1 MGDAAPFGKGRIR
14 KLFGLDRT
22 GAEPA
27 PTRAGQPLRPFT
39 LPNLIGYLRLIGI
52 PIFLILAFNSD
63 DGRDPV
69 AALFFFL
76 IAGGDYVDGFLARVT
91 GQYSRLGALMD
102 PVIDRL
108 TIFSGLVVC
117 WHFEL
122 LPRWMLALL
131 LLREIATLL
140 LARWGLSHGVDIEV
154 NWFGRVAVF
163 PVMISLLLA
172 LVVDSWVSTALLALG
187 IVLGVIATYLYARV
201 GRDRVQAL
209 RAAEGADPREE
220 SAQP

>member
-1 MGDAAPFGKGRIR
+1 MGDAAPFGKGKVRRLI
-14 KLFGLDRT
+14 GLDRS

-52 PIFLILAFNSD
+52 PLFLVVAFSSD
-63 DGRDPV
+63 DGREWL
-69 AALFFFL
+69 AALLFFL
-76 IAGGDYVDGFLARVT
+76 IAGGDYVDGLLARVT

-108 TIFSGLVVC
+108 TILSGLVVC

-131 LLREIATLL
+131 LIRELATLV

-163 PVMISLLLA
+163 PVMLSLFVALL
-172 LVVDSWVSTALLALG
+172 VDTWVATALLAIG

-201 GRDRVQAL
+201 GRDRI
-209 RAAEGADPREE
+209 RAVRANESAEE
-220 SAQP
+220 SVQR

>member
-1 MGDAAPFGKGRIR
+1 MGDAAPFGKGRVR

-39 LPNLIGYLRLIGI
+39 VPNLIGYLRLIGI
-52 PIFLILAFNSD
+52 PIFLILAFSSD
-63 DGRDPV
+63 DGREPL

-108 TIFSGLVVC
+108 TILSGIVVC
-117 WHFEL
+117 WNFEL
-122 LPRWMLALL
+122 LPRWLLALL
-131 LLREIATLL
+131 LIRELATLL

-172 LVVDSWVSTALLALG
+172 LLVDTWVATALLILGIALG
-187 IVLGVIATYLYARV
+187 AIATYLYARV
-201 GRDRVQAL
+201 GRDQIQA
-209 RAAEGADPREE
+209 REVTAAAEE
-220 SAQP
+220 SAQQ

>member
-1 MGDAAPFGKGRIR
+1 MGDSAPFGKGRVR
-14 KLFGLDRT
+14 RLFGLDRS

-39 LPNLIGYLRLIGI
+39 IPNFIGYLRLIGI
-52 PIFLILAFNSD
+52 PLFLIVAFSSD
-63 DGRDPV
+63 DGRDWL
-69 AALFFFL
+69 AALLFFL
-76 IAGGDYVDGFLARVT
+76 ISGGDYVDGFLARVT

-108 TIFSGLVVC
+108 TILSGLVVC

-122 LPRWMLALL
+122 LPHWMLALL
-131 LLREIATLL
+131 LIREVATLI

-163 PVMISLLLA
+163 PVMGALFLA
-172 LVVDSWVSTALLALG
+172 LIWDSWVPAALLGLG
-187 IVLGVIATYLYARV
+187 IILGVIATYLYARV
-201 GRDRVQAL
+201 GRDQIHAREAT
-209 RAAEGADPREE
+209 APAEE
-220 SAQP
+220 SAQQ

>member
-1 MGDAAPFGKGRIR
+1 MGDSAPFGKGRVR
-14 KLFGLDRT
+14 RLFGLDRS

-39 LPNLIGYLRLIGI
+39 IPNFIGYLRLIGI
-52 PIFLILAFNSD
+52 PLFLIVAVSSD
-63 DGRDPV
+63 DGRDWL
-69 AALFFFL
+69 AALLFFL
-76 IAGGDYVDGFLARVT
+76 ISGGDYVDGFLARVT

-108 TIFSGLVVC
+108 TILSGLVVC

-122 LPRWMLALL
+122 LPHWMLALL
-131 LLREIATLL
+131 LIREVATLI

-163 PVMISLLLA
+163 PVMGALFLA
-172 LVVDSWVSTALLALG
+172 LIWDSWVPAALLGLG
-187 IVLGVIATYLYARV
+187 IILGVIATYLYARV
-201 GRDRVQAL
+201 GRDQIHAREAT
-209 RAAEGADPREE
+209 APAEE
-220 SAQP
+220 SAQQ

>member
-1 MGDAAPFGKGRIR
+1 MGDAAPFGKGRVR
-14 KLFGLDRT
+14 RLFGLDRT

-52 PIFLILAFNSD
+52 PVFLILAFGTD
-63 DGRDPV
+63 DGRSWASAIVFWLV
-69 AALFFFL
+69 AA
-76 IAGGDYVDGFLARVT
+76 GDYADGFLARVT

-108 TIFSGLVVC
+108 TILSGVVVC

-122 LPRWMLALL
+122 LPRWMLILL
-131 LLREIATLL
+131 VVRELATLL

-163 PVMISLLLA
+163 PVMTALFLALIWDSWIPALLLA
-172 LVVDSWVSTALLALG
+172 IG
-187 IVLGVIATYLYARV
+187 ILLGVIATYLYARV
-201 GRDRVQAL
+201 GRDRIHAMQAAA
-209 RAAEGADPREE
+209 AAEET
-220 SAQP
+220 AQP

>member
-1 MGDAAPFGKGRIR
+1 MGDSAPFGKGRVR
-14 KLFGLDRT
+14 RLFGLDRS

-39 LPNLIGYLRLIGI
+39 IPNFIGYLRLIGI
-52 PIFLILAFNSD
+52 PLFLIVAFSSD
-63 DGRDPV
+63 DGRDWL
-69 AALFFFL
+69 AALLFFL
-76 IAGGDYVDGFLARVT
+76 ISGGDYVDGFLARVT

-108 TIFSGLVVC
+108 TILSGLVVC

-122 LPRWMLALL
+122 LPHWMLALL
-131 LLREIATLL
+131 LIREVATLI

-163 PVMISLLLA
+163 PVMGALFLA
-172 LVVDSWVSTALLALG
+172 LIWDSWVPAALVGLG
-187 IVLGVIATYLYARV
+187 ILLGVIATYLYARV
-201 GRDRVQAL
+201 GRDQIHAREAT
-209 RAAEGADPREE
+209 APAEE
-220 SAQP
+220 SAQQ

>member
-1 MGDAAPFGKGRIR
+1 MGDSAPFGKGRVR
-14 KLFGLDRT
+14 RLFGLDRS

-39 LPNLIGYLRLIGI
+39 IPNFIGYLRLIGI
-52 PIFLILAFNSD
+52 PLFLIVAFSSD
-63 DGRDPV
+63 DGRDWL
-69 AALFFFL
+69 AALLFFL
-76 IAGGDYVDGFLARVT
+76 ISGGDYVDGFLARVT

-108 TIFSGLVVC
+108 TILSGLVVC

-122 LPRWMLALL
+122 LPHWMLALL
-131 LLREIATLL
+131 LIREVATLI

-163 PVMISLLLA
+163 PVMGALFLA
-172 LVVDSWVSTALLALG
+172 LIWDSWVPAALVGLG
-187 IVLGVIATYLYARV
+187 ILLGVIATYLYARV
-201 GRDRVQAL
+201 GRDQIHAREAT
-209 RAAEGADPREE
+209 ATAEE
-220 SAQP
+220 SAQQ